1 MQVIQLQTFGRADEA
16 LACVAGEEPAAPGPD
31 EVGVRMLHMPI
42 NPSDL
47 LQTTGR
53 YGAAQPSLPFDMGR
67 EGVGRV
73 TAVGAGVSGLT
84 VGDLVVPILGPTWRT
99 DLVRKPEGLI
109 RLPAGIDV
117 EQAAMLKANPA
128 TALLM
133 LRDIVPLKA
142 GDWVIQNAAN
152 SAVGTYLVR
161 LAAKAGIRTVNLV
174 RRKDAGAHLASLAG
188 AVVIAHEGGPSDAL
202 AAQIQAA
209 TGGAP
214 IKLGIDAIGG
224 PAMEA
229 LARAVCEGA
238 TIASYGLLSGK
249 ACEIEPRHLIFR
261 LVTLRGFWVSKWLE
275 TSKPEAIQSLYADLA
290 HRIADGTLAVEIAG
304 RYPFS
309 RIKDAA
315 AHAARE
321 ARGGK
326 VLIHPD

>member
-1 MQVIQLQTFGRADEA
+1 MQAIQLTRFGRADEV
-16 LACVAGEEPAAPGPD
+16 LHCVDVPAPPAPGEG
-31 EVGVRMLHMPI
+31 EVAVRMMFAPI

-47 LQTTGR
+47 LQTSGR
-53 YGAAQPSLPFDMGR
+53 YGAVQPTLPFDMGR

-73 TAVGAGVSGLT
+73 TAVGAGVTALA

-99 DLVRKPEGLI
+99 DLIRKPEGLVK
-109 RLPAGIDV
+109 LPQGIDA

-128 TALLM
+128 TAALM
-133 LRDIVPLKA
+133 LREIVPLKA

-161 LAAKAGIRTVNLV
+161 LASKAGIRTLNLV
-174 RRKDAGAHLASLAG
+174 RRAEAGAHLTKLPG
-188 AVVIAHEGGPSDAL
+188 AVVIAHEGGPSHRL
-202 AAQIQAA
+202 AAEIQAA

-214 IKLGIDAIGG
+214 VKLGIDAIGG
-224 PAMEA
+224 PATEA
-229 LARAVCEGA
+229 LARALAEGG

-249 ACEIEPRHLIFR
+249 PCEIEPRHLIFR

-275 TSKPEAIQSLYADLA
+275 TSKPAAIQALYSELA
-290 HRIADGTLAVEIAG
+290 ERIADGTLAVEIAG

-309 RIKDAA
+309 RIGEAA
-315 AHAARE
+315 AHAGRE